1 MINLNN
7 VTKKYGEN
15 NIYTN
20 ANYTFKSNTLTCF
33 LGPSGSGKTTLLNLL
48 AGFDRDYSGKID
60 VQFNNLKDLSLDELC
75 TYRFNNIGF
84 IFQHYN
90 LLRGYSAIENVIM
103 GIHLNSS
110 LSNDKKHKKALDL
123 LTNLGLGN
131 KVNDPIDNLS
141 GGQKQRVA
149 IARALINDPKVILAD
164 EPTGALDEESA
175 KSIMEIVKKL
185 SKDKIV
191 VVITHDDVV
200 ADYADEIISLE
211 DNLIKVLK
219 KKKEN
224 IETNNSTTSS
234 ILKNIEP
241 KLSSKNAWKLCIK
254 NFKIHFFKFF
264 IAAFLIAFGSTAF
277 VCSLGSK
284 GIINSAINDFKDK
297 NSFYNKASVAK
308 GNNDLDSVF
317 KELNGIDSID
327 DLYYQ
332 YDLSNISINYGQN
345 KKKIDLKS
353 PTIVNSELS
362 MIYGYMPKDNENG
375 IVLSNSVAA
384 KLNPK
389 VNELVGKYIDFE
401 YVNKDGETEIIKLK
415 VTGISNDNYDN
426 FTLSSGIEKK
436 IYKNTNTKE
445 ASALSFNIKDFNEI
459 PSVDKSLKD
468 KGIDVSTKGKDVSA
482 FKNSFESTLKLFSM
496 LSGFILIVFIIIG
509 FAMIYK
515 ISIDRYT
522 EIGLLASLGYTKK
535 NILKVFFKE
544 SLIFGIASTI
554 LGILLSILFNFAYSN
569 QFGYKLNLDI
579 NLYLL
584 LVSLNMSLTLG
595 ITWIINTKLLNTETI
610 IALKGNN

>member
-1 MINLNN
+1 
-7 VTKKYGEN
+7 
-15 NIYTN
+15 
-20 ANYTFKSNTLTCF
+20 
-33 LGPSGSGKTTLLNLL
+33 
-48 AGFDRDYSGKID
+48 
-60 VQFNNLKDLSLDELC
+60 
-75 TYRFNNIGF
+75 
-84 IFQHYN
+84 
-90 LLRGYSAIENVIM
+90 
-103 GIHLNSS
+103 
-110 LSNDKKHKKALDL
+110 
-123 LTNLGLGN
+123 
-131 KVNDPIDNLS
+131 
-141 GGQKQRVA
+141 
-149 IARALINDPKVILAD
+149 
-164 EPTGALDEESA
+164 
-175 KSIMEIVKKL
+175 
-185 SKDKIV
+185 
-191 VVITHDDVV
+191 
-200 ADYADEIISLE
+200 
-211 DNLIKVLK
+211 
-219 KKKEN
+219 
-224 IETNNSTTSS
+224 
-234 ILKNIEP
+234 
-241 KLSSKNAWKLCIK
+241 
-254 NFKIHFFKFF
+254 
-264 IAAFLIAFGSTAF
+264 
-277 VCSLGSK
+277 
-284 GIINSAINDFKDK
+284 
-297 NSFYNKASVAK
+297 
-308 GNNDLDSVF
+308 
-317 KELNGIDSID
+317 
-327 DLYYQ
+327 
-332 YDLSNISINYGQN
+332 
-345 KKKIDLKS
+345 
-353 PTIVNSELS
+353 

-389 VNELVGKYIDFE
+389 VNELVGKHIDFE